1 MDLIR
6 RGGNRAFQCGVMGSW
21 SGSEIRKTSEV
32 RKPSRTENN
41 IRKGQSPRKPCG
53 KEKCGGIG
61 RENYVPKNK
70 D

>member
-6 RGGNRAFQCGVMGSW
+6 RGGNQAFQHGVMVSW
-21 SGSEIRKTSEV
+21 SGNEIQKTSEV
-32 RKPSRTENN
+32 RKPSGMENN
-41 IRKGQSPRKPCG
+41 IWKGQSSRKPCG